1 MIVKLKNDWNII
13 EVFKSKLGYYYN
25 INAKNQT
32 KRYNRQDLVFI
43 TYL

>member
-1 MIVKLKNDWNII
+1 MIVKIKDDWNII
-13 EVFKSKLGYYYN
+13 EVYKSKLGYYYN

-32 KRYNRQDLVFI
+32 KKYTKKDLIFI